1 MNTGTPDRRPLTTD
15 IDRDLSEVRLSVN
28 NVTFRYSQFEIA
40 ATSFEARGGELMAI
54 IGPNGSGKSTLLE
67 IVSGHL
73 KPQAGTVKLGGQDLH
88 LLASRTRAQLVGL
101 ARQDAPL
108 LFSFEVREFV
118 RQGRHPHLGHGLFE
132 TEKDE
137 EWVDWAIEKACLS
150 RLAHRRITEISG
162 GEFQR
167 AVLARTLAQRPRLLL
182 LDEPTANL
190 DIGYQIEML
199 GLIRKLA
206 ASENFAAIIVTHE
219 LNLAAEM
226 ADTLLL
232 LESGRCLS
240 LGKPEDVLRS
250 ELLSRVFRTPV
261 AVDRNPASG
270 RPRVTW
276 TIGNPPAVN
285 N

>member
-1 MNTGTPDRRPLTTD
+1 L
-15 IDRDLSEVRLSVN
+15 
-28 NVTFRYSQFEIA
+28 
-40 ATSFEARGGELMAI
+40 AI

-67 IVSGHL
+67 IASGHL
-73 KPQAGTVKLGGQDLH
+73 KPLTGAVRLGGEDLH
-88 LLASRTRAQLVGL
+88 RMSFLDRARLVGL

-118 RQGRHPHLGHGLFE
+118 RQGRHPHLGRGLFE
-132 TEKDE
+132 NEDDE
-137 EWVDWAIEKACLS
+137 RWVDWALDKTNLR
-150 RLAHRRITEISG
+150 RLAGRRITEISG

-199 GLIRKLA
+199 GLIRNLA
-206 ASENFAAIIVTHE
+206 ASQDFVAIIVTHE
-219 LNLAAEM
+219 LNLAAEL
-226 ADTLLL
+226 ADKLLL

-240 LGKPEDVLRS
+240 SGTAEEVLKS
-250 ELLSRVFRTPV
+250 DLLSRVFRTPV
-261 AVDRNPASG
+261 EVDHNPASG

-276 TIGNPPAVN
+276 RMGRSSSIGR
-285 N
+285 